1 MDEVK
6 TFNRN
11 KWFYS
16 TGGIGRDMAYQL
28 FAAYLLT
35 YVMFTKEITNAQFA
49 AISIIMIV
57 CRIFDAINDPI
68 MGGIIEN
75 TRMKLGKFKPW
86 ILIGALTNAVVMV
99 LYFSSPLQ
107 GWPFVIFFGFMY
119 LLFDITFTMNDI
131 GYWSMLPS
139 LAKDQ
144 KQRATLTSMANLFA
158 SIGAIIAFAAIP
170 ILTNGPNAIGGN
182 SITGYLG
189 VAVIIAIIFVACQV
203 MTTIFVKE
211 APVSYRPKNEKIG
224 LKAMFQVVFRNDQ
237 LLWTSLVMLL
247 YNLGSSLINVFGIIY
262 VYLYFGYDGI
272 NITLFVGAYA
282 VGNLLIN
289 IVYPYMVKFMTRK
302 QVATLGLIGVIVGYG
317 FFFLVG
323 VAIPMNYLLLCVA
336 GFILAFGQA
345 MIYMVTTI
353 NLTNCIEY
361 NEYKTG
367 NRDEAIIFSIRPFMA
382 KMASALQQG
391 IVAVAY
397 LAIGITAITNG
408 ISEAERLNNMG
419 LIDAVEKSE
428 MIEKALALGTEATKM
443 NFRIIIVV
451 VPIVLISIAYWIIM
465 KKNKVNE
472 KEYDQMIE
480 DINAKKE
487 INQAE

>member
-1 MDEVK
+1 MEEVK

-28 FAAYLLT
+28 FSAYLLT
-35 YVMFTKEITNAQFA
+35 YVMFTKTITNAQFA
-49 AISIIMIV
+49 AISVIMIV
-57 CRIFDAINDPI
+57 CRIFDALNDPI

-75 TRMKLGKFKPW
+75 TKMKLGKFKPW
-86 ILIGALTNAVVMV
+86 ILIGALTSAIVMV
-99 LYFSSPLQ
+99 LYFSSPLE
-107 GWPFVIFFGFMY
+107 GWPFVIFFGCMY

-144 KQRATLTSMANLFA
+144 AQRATLTSMANLFA
-158 SIGAIIAFAAIP
+158 SIGAIIAFAVIP

-182 SITGYLG
+182 SITGYMG
-189 VAVIIAIIFVACQV
+189 VAIIIAAIFAGCQI
-203 MTTIFVKE
+203 MTTVFVKE
-211 APVSYRPKNEKIG
+211 APVSYRSEDEKIG
-224 LKAMFQVVFRNDQ
+224 LKAMFQVVFKNDQ

-282 VGNLLIN
+282 IGNLLIN
-289 IVYPYMVKFMTRK
+289 IVYPYMVRVLKRK
-302 QVATLGLIGVIVGYG
+302 QVATLGLIGVVVGYG
-317 FFFLVG
+317 FFFMVG
-323 VAIPMNYLLLCVA
+323 VVIPMNYLLLCVA
-336 GFILAFGQA
+336 GFILSFGQA

-382 KMASALQQG
+382 KMGSALQQG

-397 LAIGITAITNG
+397 LALGITAITNG
-408 ISEAERLNNMG
+408 ISEAERMSNMG
-419 LIDAVEKSE
+419 LINAEQKVS
-428 MIEKALALGTEATKM
+428 MIDQALSLGTESIKM
-443 NFRIIIVV
+443 NFRIFIVV
-451 VPIVLISIAYWIIM
+451 VPIVLISLAYIIM
-465 KKNKVNE
+465 MNKNKIDE
-472 KEYDQMIE
+472 KEYDKMISE
-480 DINAKKE
+480 ISKKNKPE
-487 INQAE
+487 

>member
-1 MDEVK
+1 
-6 TFNRN
+6 
-11 KWFYS
+11 
-16 TGGIGRDMAYQL
+16 
-28 FAAYLLT
+28 
-35 YVMFTKEITNAQFA
+35 
-49 AISIIMIV
+49 
-57 CRIFDAINDPI
+57 
-68 MGGIIEN
+68 
-75 TRMKLGKFKPW
+75 
-86 ILIGALTNAVVMV
+86 
-99 LYFSSPLQ
+99 
-107 GWPFVIFFGFMY
+107 
-119 LLFDITFTMNDI
+119 
-131 GYWSMLPS
+131 
-139 LAKDQ
+139 
-144 KQRATLTSMANLFA
+144 
-158 SIGAIIAFAAIP
+158 
-170 ILTNGPNAIGGN
+170 
-182 SITGYLG
+182 
-189 VAVIIAIIFVACQV
+189 
-203 MTTIFVKE
+203 
-211 APVSYRPKNEKIG
+211 
-224 LKAMFQVVFRNDQ
+224 
-237 LLWTSLVMLL
+237 MLL

-289 IVYPYMVKFMTRK
+289 IVYPYMVKVMTRR
-302 QVATLGLIGVIVGYG
+302 QVATLGLIGVIVGYS

-419 LIDAVEKSE
+419 LIDAAKKSE
-428 MIEKALALGTEATKM
+428 LIEKALALGTESTKM

-487 INQAE
+487 MNQAE